1 MSTALPAAFAD
12 LQGLADRFAL
22 PTERAR
28 HSARLTAEY
37 ADLKA
42 VYDTLLPRMPDIHAH
57 LSAQPWP
64 NLPAAEQQLLN
75 LALFLM
81 EVALAVESH
90 GQSTVPHGFDWRR
103 FEVHF

>member
-1 MSTALPAAFAD
+1 MTALPGAFAD

-28 HSARLTAEY
+28 HTARLTADY

-42 VYDTLLPRMPDIHAH
+42 VYDTLLARMPEIHAH

-64 NLPAAEQQLLN
+64 ALRDSEQQLMN

-90 GQSTVPHGFDWRR
+90 GQSTVPHGFDWKR
-103 FEVHF
+103 FEVAF